1 MTQEEFMA
9 VLEQKPIGYVCPYCN
24 NIVRITKTDSLKQFF
39 RFNTI
44 GKCKKCDSGQKNYS
58 IFFFGYKYLN
68 KFVLSF
74 SFPDDPVRD
83 PEECFVDFE
92 NTELFECD
100 NANRLEIRLKKIA
113 NPDVKI
119 TFFLKKK
126 KSK

>member
-9 VLEQKPIGYVCPYCN
+9 VLERKPIGYICPFCN
-24 NIVRITKTDSLKQFF
+24 NIVRITKTGSLKQFL

-44 GKCKKCDSGQKNYS
+44 TKCKKCDPAKKEYS
-58 IFFFGYKYLN
+58 IFFFGYKYLE

-74 SFPDDPVRD
+74 SFPDDLSRE

-92 NTELFECD
+92 NTKLVEQNSGDL
-100 NANRLEIRLKKIA
+100 LEIRLKKIA

-119 TFFLKKK
+119 SFILKKK
-126 KSK
+126 KK

>member
-9 VLEQKPIGYVCPYCN
+9 VLERKPIGYICPFCN
-24 NIVRITKTDSLKQFF
+24 NIVRITKTNSLKQFL

-44 GKCKKCDSGQKNYS
+44 TKCKKCDPSKKEYS
-58 IFFFGYKYLN
+58 IFFFGYKYLE

-74 SFPDDPVRD
+74 SFPDDLLRE

-92 NTELFECD
+92 NTRLVEQNSGDL
-100 NANRLEIRLKKIA
+100 LEIRLKKIA

-119 TFFLKKK
+119 SFILKKK
-126 KSK
+126 KK